1 MSTLSKQVMRRVYFI
16 WGVRQL
22 ARPLFLKLAVLLALL
37 WQVKEAVFV
46 RQVFVNM
53 ANYKAEELFNFWSA
67 AFLNTDLLV
76 QTATL
81 GIGVLAILLVR
92 DVISRREYDLA
103 FAR

>member
-1 MSTLSKQVMRRVYFI
+1 MRRVYFI

>member
-1 MSTLSKQVMRRVYFI
+1 
-16 WGVRQL
+16 
-22 ARPLFLKLAVLLALL
+22 
-37 WQVKEAVFV
+37 
-46 RQVFVNM
+46 M
-53 ANYKAEELFNFWSA
+53 AGERIFNFWSA